1 MRLLLACLFLST
13 FTFAQ
18 VEDAEI
24 DAINRQLDSIENV
37 KMSLIEQMEVIKLQ
51 WIQKE
56 MKKIGLPTCSE
67 EQDIIEH
74 SALTL
79 SYNEEHEQAN
89 WVMHIILPEIL
100 EGNVSRTNDF
110 RVDTLVKTGS
120 AEEKDYFLKVKQ
132 DNGKYKYDGF
142 GYDRGHLAP
151 SADFKWSR
159 TALSETYFYSNMS
172 PQIGDFNR
180 QKWAQLERWMRTYV
194 EGNLTHIYIVTA
206 PVLTD
211 DLEKVERSVNG
222 LSVPKLFVKVAL
234 DAKNERGIAF
244 VMPHQKITVPLENF
258 AVSIDSAETLL
269 GYDLFSGLED
279 ELENKIEANYDIQY
293 WLPEKEKGDVK
304 PISQKRLPKN
314 TLSTYNIHVFVGDG
328 KKHTVCGKVVST
340 KKHDKGHV
348 FINLDKKFPNQVFSV
363 SIFSQSIKNFSY
375 EPEEYLKDKEVCF
388 TGEIGDYKGTPSMVI
403 EDEKEVKLFKDMK

>member
-1 MRLLLACLFLST
+1 MST
-13 FTFAQ
+13 ISFAQ
-18 VEDAEI
+18 VDDEQVNS
-24 DAINRQLDSIENV
+24 INRQLDSIENV
-37 KMSLIEQMEVIKLQ
+37 RKSLIEQMELVKLQ

-56 MKKIGLPTCSE
+56 MKRIGYPVSAE
-67 EQDIIEH
+67 PQEIIEH
-74 SALTL
+74 SAIVL

-89 WVMHIILPEIL
+89 WVMHIILPEII

-110 RVDTLVKTGS
+110 RVDTLVPTGS

-159 TALSETYFYSNMS
+159 KALSETYFYSNMS
-172 PQIGDFNR
+172 PQLGDFNR
-180 QKWAQLERWMRTYV
+180 QKWAQLERWMRSYV
-194 EGNLTHIYIVTA
+194 ENEHTHLYIVTA
-206 PVLTD
+206 PILTP
-211 DLEKVERSVNG
+211 DLPKQERSINQI
-222 LSVPKLFVKVAL
+222 SIPQYFVKIAL
-234 DAKNERGIAF
+234 DLKNKRGIAF
-244 VMPHQKITVPLENF
+244 IMPHQKITVPIENY
-258 AVSIDSAETLL
+258 AVSIDSAEAVL
-269 GYDLFSGLED
+269 GYDVFS
-279 ELENKIEANYDIQY
+279 ELDDKIEVKIEASNEYKY
-293 WLPEKEKGDVK
+293 WMPGKEKDDVK
-304 PISQKRLPKN
+304 PIEQKKLPKN
-314 TLSTYNIHVFVGDG
+314 TLSTYNIHVFVDDG

-375 EPEEYLKDKEVCF
+375 QPENYLKDKDVCF

-403 EDEKEVKLFKDMK
+403 EDEKEVKLLKEMK